1 MLRSYFFFLN
11 IYINKMADNDE
22 FVPAAR
28 LARCGNRANRFG
40 PTVIGFISGGAVV
53 GGEVVLLL
61 LGEVVQ
67 GMRCNA
73 TIGWLPR
80 ED

>member
-1 MLRSYFFFLN
+1 MVEGGNGGATVGNGR
-11 IYINKMADNDE
+11 IMP
-22 FVPAAR
+22 PAAR

-67 GMRCNA
+67 GMRCKA